1 MSYNFL
7 IVDDERLSRSYIRKL
22 ILEYEESAVVHEAR
36 SAGEAQSLLR
46 DHPIDILFL
55 DIQMPEMNGFELL
68 DTLENRNFDLV
79 FITAYSQYAITA
91 IRQGAFDY
99 ILKPINKR
107 EFGEMLIR
115 LINVRKNRTPIPSA
129 EQEQLSA
136 GKDYKDQKIAIY
148 HQKGVQYVPISE
160 IVYLKA
166 LNTYTL
172 IYNVSGEKIIVS
184 KSMSRFEQ
192 GLDTRWFF
200 RTHKSYII
208 NMNHFSAYR
217 SENGNNVVMNNGAV
231 IPVSRHRLKAFREII
246 KNYHGTI
253 NL

>member
-1 MSYNFL
+1 
-7 IVDDERLSRSYIRKL
+7 
-22 ILEYEESAVVHEAR
+22 
-36 SAGEAQSLLR
+36 
-46 DHPIDILFL
+46 
-55 DIQMPEMNGFELL
+55 
-68 DTLENRNFDLV
+68 
-79 FITAYSQYAITA
+79 TAYSQYAITA

-172 IYNVSGEKIIVS
+172 IYNVSGEIGRASCRERVYIVE
-184 KSMSRFEQ
+184 M
-192 GLDTRWFF
+192 
-200 RTHKSYII
+200 
-208 NMNHFSAYR
+208 
-217 SENGNNVVMNNGAV
+217 
-231 IPVSRHRLKAFREII
+231 
-246 KNYHGTI
+246 
-253 NL
+253 

>member
-1 MSYNFL
+1 MSCNFL

-22 ILEYEESAVVHEAR
+22 ILEYEEDAVVIEAR
-36 SAGEAQSLLR
+36 SANEAARILKEKN
-46 DHPIDILFL
+46 IDILFL

-68 DTLENRNFDLV
+68 DTLPARNFDLV
-79 FITAYSQYAITA
+79 FITAYSQYAINA

-107 EFGEMLIR
+107 EFGEMLYR
-115 LINVRKNRTPIPSA
+115 LLNARKDRNRLPTDD
-129 EQEQLSA
+129 EQPVQTGELYQ
-136 GKDYKDQKIAIY
+136 DQKIAVY
-148 HQKGVQYVPISE
+148 HQKGVQYVPVSD

-166 LNTYTL
+166 LNTYTI
-172 IYNVSGEKIIVS
+172 IYHHSGDKTIVS

-208 NMNHFSAYR
+208 NMNHFSAYN
-217 SENGNNVVMNNGAV
+217 SENGNNAVMKNGAV
-231 IPVSRHRLKAFREII
+231 VPVSRHRLKAFREMI
-246 KNYHGTI
+246 KNHYGTI